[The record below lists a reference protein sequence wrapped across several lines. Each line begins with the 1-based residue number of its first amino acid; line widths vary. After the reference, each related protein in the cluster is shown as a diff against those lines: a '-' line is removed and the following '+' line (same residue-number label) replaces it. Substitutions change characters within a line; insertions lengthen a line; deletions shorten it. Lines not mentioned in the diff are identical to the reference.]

1 MIGPFGE
8 PDAGE
13 SIEGLADGV
22 EEEGGPEEA
31 ETHVDHVVQVD
42 GVAHS
47 AGLHFL
53 SLILNIIFS

>member
-13 SIEGLADGV
+13 RIEGLADGV

-31 ETHVDHVVQVD
+31 EAHVYHVVQVNSIT
-42 GVAHS
+42 HS